1 MSINLSRSPFIIEID
16 ETGQT
21 GSKIELFLWTT
32 GSQPASPQ
40 YTLSKKIPATNNIN
54 TYYDI
59 APYVKEYYTFG
70 KWDNDAAIYFDVDIS
85 TNYIV
90 NYVVKKY
97 KEVSGTDTLLTPN
110 VTGQFMNGY
119 SEYMEGQNRVMQD
132 VLLDEGTYFYNYDAD
147 IPTSQGNA
155 LAGSFDVEMEVGE
168 TIRYTN
174 LSTAATQD
182 YVATS
187 AGVKSFGRVYTG
199 WNLYGNKVEKLN
211 TGSNVIWTAK
221 FKPVCEPKYKPV
233 VIDFVNKYGSWS
245 RIYFLKANKRNVTVK
260 ADKYKLNPQALPYSP
275 TQDGGQIHEFNKTGS
290 ESIRLNTGWVNDNYA
305 EYLQQL
311 LLSENVTLLDY
322 DYNQFYN
329 PVNVQTQS
337 LEKQTGLNNGMMNY
351 ELTFDFAYDL
361 INNVV

>member
-1 MSINLSRSPFIIEID
+1 MSINLSRSPFIIEIA
-16 ETGQT
+16 ESGQT

-40 YTLSKKIPATNNIN
+40 YTLSKKIPASNNIK
-54 TYYDI
+54 TYYNI
-59 APYVKEYYTFG
+59 SPYVKEYYNFG
-70 KWDNDAAIYFDVDIS
+70 SFDNDAATLFNNAIS

-90 NYVVKKY
+90 NYAVKRY
-97 KEVSGTDTLLTPN
+97 KDVSGTFTLLST

-119 SEYMEGQNRVMQD
+119 SEYMEGQNRVAAN
-132 VLLDEGTYFYNYDAD
+132 VLLDAGTYLYNYDAD

-155 LAGSFDVEMEVGE
+155 LAGSFDAQMDTGE
-168 TIRYTN
+168 KIKYTN
-174 LSTAATQD
+174 LSTAATQEFTAASD
-182 YVATS
+182 
-187 AGVKSFGRVYTG
+187 GVFSFGRVFTG
-199 WNLYGNKVEKLN
+199 NNSVGNKVEMLN
-211 TGSNVIWTAK
+211 TSGNVIYTAN

-245 RIYFLKANKRNVTVK
+245 RIYFLKANKRNINVK
-260 ADKYKLNPQALPYSP
+260 SDQYKLNPQALPYSA
-275 TQDGGQIHEFNKTGS
+275 TQDGGQIHEFNKTGT
-290 ESIRLNTGWVNDNYA
+290 ETIKLNTGWVNDGYA

-322 DYNQFYN
+322 DYNQNYN
-329 PVNVQTQS
+329 PVNVQTKS

-351 ELTFDFAYDL
+351 ELTFNFAYDL